1 MFQLTPEEKAEV
13 VANCDHLSKLK
24 FSPALPLAFTEHGA
38 IMAATVLNSP
48 RAIEMSTLVVR
59 AFIKLREIFLSHKE
73 LVYKLAELEERLEGH
88 DEQIQSIFEAI
99 RQLMTPPERPR
110 RRIGFEA
117 KEAAAPYGKG
127 KGGGARKQVC
137 NGNL

>member
-99 RQLMTPPERPR
+99 RQLMMPPEPPR
-110 RRIGFEA
+110 KKIYPVKLQLVA
-117 KEAAAPYGKG
+117 
-127 KGGGARKQVC
+127 
-137 NGNL
+137 